1 MRSQQKPRE
10 NTPSMKSIP
19 VLLVDDDVELCSLLK
34 RLLNM
39 DGFDVKTVHDGDS
52 GVRHALKGEYELV
65 ILDVMRPGETAA
77 KCCDAFASLRKSRSS
92 C

>member
-10 NTPSMKSIP
+10 HTPSMKSIP
-19 VLLVDDDVELCSLLK
+19 VLLVDDDVELCSSLK

-39 DGFDVKTVHDGDS
+39 DGFDVKTVHDGES
-52 GVRHALKGEYELV
+52 Q
-65 ILDVMRPGETAA
+65 
-77 KCCDAFASLRKSRSS
+77 SS